1 MKAAEVKAGASE
13 HNSQKDSEDASVV
26 SDMPSPMTEAHNI
39 KVENL
44 QWQIQYEKKLHN
56 EMCQLLENK
65 VSKLMATQRE
75 LEHKIAGLEQSN
87 LDKDKDHASLQEI
100 IDGLHAK
107 IKINHDAFVDL

>member
-1 MKAAEVKAGASE
+1 LKDKIVAEETKVAEAKAKLSE

-56 EMCQLLENK
+56 EMGQLLENK
-65 VSKLMATQRE
+65 VSELMATQKE
-75 LEHKIAGLEQSN
+75 LE
-87 LDKDKDHASLQEI
+87 
-100 IDGLHAK
+100 
-107 IKINHDAFVDL
+107 